1 MGSRSARPLLLACTA
16 LVAVTAILPARAQD
30 ATTATTTGNGEET
43 QLQTIIVKG
52 KRVAAASVAGTAPEG
67 PTVSTTSA
75 EQLRKSD
82 VTSIEDLGNTTE
94 PGVNFVTTSP
104 GNPGGLYIRGL
115 GKSRVVTLVDGI
127 PIPYFENYARGSQ
140 ATTSYNDTSASFD
153 FSSLSSVDVL
163 RGADSSRTGS
173 GALGGALVLR
183 TLEPEDIIGENRDWG
198 VIAKTGYDSR
208 DRSVGGS
215 VAVAKKVENTSV
227 LFQGS
232 YTRGHETETRGDVD
246 TLGSTRTEANPAEYY
261 QDNLLFKLR
270 QDLEGGHRIGL
281 TLERFARNE
290 DVDMKTMQVSYQ
302 PGFAAWDDT
311 LRERASLDYSF
322 EAPSEDSVID
332 AASLSVYWQGL
343 SKDAGSAGNTA
354 STGAAYERRDTY
366 NQRGLGAT
374 GGFTTSSFDI
384 GGLQHTLRFGGNV
397 ERFSFDEY
405 LYSLSGASS
414 AASSADMPEV
424 TGTRV
429 GLYVEDEISAQ
440 NGLTITPGLRFD
452 WYDYNPDGST
462 SSNSGYNTFGLPVG
476 QDGSRFSPK
485 ILATYDLTP
494 ELQLFAQ
501 YSTAYRAPSI
511 NELYLNFSNTA
522 YGYAVT
528 GNSDLDPETS
538 QGFEVGAKYA
548 SDDLTGSVNLFHNK
562 YKNFIEQYTT
572 TSSLYTNPF
581 TGGAG
586 TLYTYRNRANVE
598 ISGIE
603 AKVRKDLANG
613 FFTHASVAYTYG
625 KDTDTDELIASVAPF
640 KSIVGIGY
648 DQETWGT
655 ELTGVFSSHARDDN
669 DATTY
674 DAPGYGI
681 ANLTAWWEPEQMN
694 GLRVQAGVYNIFDKK
709 YWNAIAMRD
718 INPTATSSSTNQPID
733 YYSEAGRSFKI
744 SITKTF

>member
-16 LVAVTAILPARAQD
+16 LVAVSAILPARAQD

-52 KRVAAASVAGTAPEG
+52 NASRRHLWQALRPRGRRSPRLRLSSCAERRHLHRGSRQYDGTRCRFRHHFA
-67 PTVSTTSA
+67 
-75 EQLRKSD
+75 
-82 VTSIEDLGNTTE
+82 
-94 PGVNFVTTSP
+94 

-140 ATTSYNDTSASFD
+140 ATTSYNDTSSSFD

-232 YTRGHETETRGDVD
+232 YTRGHETENQGDID

-384 GGLQHTLRFGGNV
+384 GGLQHTLRFGGKCRAV
-397 ERFSFDEY
+397 
-405 LYSLSGASS
+405 
-414 AASSADMPEV
+414 
-424 TGTRV
+424 
-429 GLYVEDEISAQ
+429 
-440 NGLTITPGLRFD
+440 
-452 WYDYNPDGST
+452 
-462 SSNSGYNTFGLPVG
+462 
-476 QDGSRFSPK
+476 
-485 ILATYDLTP
+485 
-494 ELQLFAQ
+494 QL
-501 YSTAYRAPSI
+501 
-511 NELYLNFSNTA
+511 
-522 YGYAVT
+522 
-528 GNSDLDPETS
+528 
-538 QGFEVGAKYA
+538 
-548 SDDLTGSVNLFHNK
+548 
-562 YKNFIEQYTT
+562 
-572 TSSLYTNPF
+572 
-581 TGGAG
+581 
-586 TLYTYRNRANVE
+586 
-598 ISGIE
+598 
-603 AKVRKDLANG
+603 
-613 FFTHASVAYTYG
+613 
-625 KDTDTDELIASVAPF
+625 
-640 KSIVGIGY
+640 
-648 DQETWGT
+648 
-655 ELTGVFSSHARDDN
+655 
-669 DATTY
+669 
-674 DAPGYGI
+674 
-681 ANLTAWWEPEQMN
+681 
-694 GLRVQAGVYNIFDKK
+694 
-709 YWNAIAMRD
+709 
-718 INPTATSSSTNQPID
+718 
-733 YYSEAGRSFKI
+733 
-744 SITKTF
+744 